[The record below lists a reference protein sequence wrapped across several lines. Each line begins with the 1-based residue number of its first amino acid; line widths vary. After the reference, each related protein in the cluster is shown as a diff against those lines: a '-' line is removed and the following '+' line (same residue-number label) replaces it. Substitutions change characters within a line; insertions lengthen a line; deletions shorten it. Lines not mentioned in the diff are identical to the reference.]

1 VLENPSVADIHS
13 AKSLHVFA
21 FTSHRELVLSESQGE
36 FAFEEWEA
44 VCAQAERICC
54 GEAGVQDADAMVDR
68 DEVDKK
74 DMLQFVETALQEKV
88 GRDLQWRNS

>member
-1 VLENPSVADIHS
+1 VLN
-13 AKSLHVFA
+13 
-21 FTSHRELVLSESQGE
+21 ESQGE

-54 GEAGVQDADAMVDR
+54 GEAGAQDADAMVDG
-68 DEVDKK
+68 DASDGKG
-74 DMLQFVETALQEKV
+74 MLQFVETALQEKV